1 MFRITLLQSRFLA
14 FFLMMLLQWAAVS
27 PVMAQHTYPATSSG
41 NSIRQITKVEKTLT
55 EAVRSGLE
63 AYDDTPLGD
72 RIPLVLIHGIGA
84 SASTQYNWERFLDY
98 AEKEKPFMGRYKI
111 YLYHYDSSRSV
122 PDISLNLR
130 QTLHGFIGGLGGR
143 KIKIL
148 AYSEGGLLTR
158 NAMQDDYVDQHTE
171 EVITVATP
179 FHGSPLANPEWLRQQ
194 IRTESPFSLVRI
206 GQRLA
211 YNITGRL
218 YPSFKE
224 DFHWDNFDGAIPAEQ
239 YSRHYPNVVKTDYAL
254 ARKEKFITYGSYFG
268 MEVNPDALPEVLGVE
283 TELPKERRIFAN
295 LFRRNVLFSL
305 IRHNIGKLPLAIR
318 NGAKRVIAKGQA
330 EDVGEQA
337 AEAIKKATD
346 EPDSTVKTGSVLLAL
361 ADTAPGV
368 LKQAYPTVV
377 REVEK
382 NTGPKEELSK
392 ANALMATGDL
402 RIVKEKPDIPQSVS
416 MMVFNDGISPISST
430 LWLGRYM
437 PNSDG
442 SALSVDKLWDTL
454 KELKGNDNTR
464 LFAGIDHRNWMDGTT
479 RTGQSEVHDL
489 LNPDEPS
496 RGIFAW
502 MIHDLMN

>member
-1 MFRITLLQSRFLA
+1 M
-14 FFLMMLLQWAAVS
+14 
-27 PVMAQHTYPATSSG
+27 
-41 NSIRQITKVEKTLT
+41 EKTLT

-63 AYDDTPLGD
+63 AYDNTPLGD
-72 RIPLVLIHGIGA
+72 RIPLILVHGIGA
-84 SASTQYNWERFLDY
+84 SESTLYNWERFLDY
-98 AEKEKPFMGRYKI
+98 AENEKPFMGRYKI

-122 PDISLNLR
+122 PDISRNLR
-130 QTLHGFIGGLGGR
+130 QTLQGFIGGLGGR

-158 NAMQDDYVDQHTE
+158 NAMQDDYIDRHTE
-171 EVITVATP
+171 EVITIATP

-194 IRTESPFSLVRI
+194 IKTESPFSLVRI

-239 YSRHYPNVVKTDYAL
+239 YSRHYPGGAKTDYAL
-254 ARKEKFITYGSYFG
+254 ARKEKFVTYGSYFG
-268 MEVNPDALPEVLGVE
+268 MEVDPGVLPEALELELG

-318 NGAKRVIAKGQA
+318 NSAKRVIAKDHA

-337 AEAIKKATD
+337 AEAIHKVSD
-346 EPDSTVKTGSVLLAL
+346 DPDSTVKTASVLLAL
-361 ADTAPGV
+361 ADTTPGV
-368 LKQAYPTVV
+368 LKQTYPSVMQ
-377 REVEK
+377 EVEK
-382 NTGPKEELSK
+382 STKPAEELSK

-402 RIVKEKPDIPQSVS
+402 RSVTEKPNTPLPVS
-416 MMVFNDGISPISST
+416 MMMFNDGISPISST
-430 LWLGRYM
+430 LWLGRYI
-437 PNSDG
+437 PNADG
-442 SALSVDKLWDTL
+442 SALSVDRLWDAL

-479 RTGQSEVHDL
+479 RTGQSNVHDL

-502 MIHDLMN
+502 MIHDLMD